1 MGKKLSDIIKKIS
14 LPISFDYT
22 KKLHKPLLC
31 LILFLFSSLIF
42 LSLPPVIDF
51 LISKFT
57 IGIIDLIVKNKNI
70 FVRWLPCCIYI
81 TEIIILLFLG
91 GSIFGESV
99 ALSVGNRLKKLE
111 GDIDINAI
119 SQIEQ
124 IYPELTQLIENY
136 KQLIEGITY
145 KNFVCKVYTGYKL
158 SNIILNY
165 VYNDIPTRHI
175 KFIRAKTLI
184 AFPGGL
190 YGFIAFVFIWLLSIL
205 KLISTYLEYID

>member
-91 GSIFGESV
+91 GSIFGESI

-145 KNFVCKVYTGYKL
+145 KNFICKVYTGYKL
-158 SNIILNY
+158 SNIIINY

-175 KFIRAKTLI
+175 KFIRIYK
-184 AFPGGL
+184 
-190 YGFIAFVFIWLLSIL
+190 
-205 KLISTYLEYID
+205 